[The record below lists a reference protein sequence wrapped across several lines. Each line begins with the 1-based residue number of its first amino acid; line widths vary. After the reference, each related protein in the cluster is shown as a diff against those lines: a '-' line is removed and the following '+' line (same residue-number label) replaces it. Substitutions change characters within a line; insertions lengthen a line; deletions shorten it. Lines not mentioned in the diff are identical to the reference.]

1 MENFIRLIDYK
12 NFFLVGLGMTVVFSI
27 IGIILGFIIGT
38 TVCFMRLSNSKIF
51 STIAKVYIDLIRKTP
66 ILVQL
71 WIVYLIIDTS
81 KNLAGIV
88 ALSINSGA
96 YVAEIIR
103 SGIMSIPKGQMEA
116 ARSLGMN
123 KKMAMRYIILPQAIK
138 NIIPVIG
145 NEFIAIVKESA
156 IVSVIGATD
165 LSFQMTKVRGA
176 TYLGM
181 EPLMVVFV
189 LYFILISILTKAVNL
204 VERRL
209 SVSDR
214 DKRS

>member
-1 MENFIRLIDYK
+1 MENFLRLLDYK
-12 NFFLVGLGMTVVFSI
+12 QFFISGVWMTIVFSI
-27 IGIILGFIIGT
+27 VGIVFGSIIGT
-38 TVCFMRLSNSKIF
+38 IVCFMRLSNSKILRA
-51 STIAKVYIDLIRKTP
+51 IAKVYTELIRGTP

-71 WIVYLIIDTS
+71 WIVYIVIDTS
-81 KNLAGIV
+81 QNLAGFV

-103 SGIMSIPKGQMEA
+103 SGIVSLPKGQMEA
-116 ARSLGMN
+116 ARSLGMS
-123 KKMAMRYIILPQAIK
+123 KGMAMRYIILPQAIK

-156 IVSVIGATD
+156 IVSVIGATE

-181 EPLMVVFV
+181 EPLMVIFV
-189 LYFILISILTKAVNL
+189 LYFILTSILTRIVNF

-209 SVSDR
+209 SVSDKG
-214 DKRS
+214 KRS